1 MSTIISVAHST
12 STNPA
17 EREKFMGQQHCLKQL
32 RILKLTG
39 MAQSLE
45 QQWSQPNT
53 YDDLDFT
60 ERMSLLVDQ
69 EVSSRANKRLQRLI
83 KTAQFKMMATADA
96 IDYAHPRGLKK
107 SQMAALLNCDW
118 INRHQNIVITGPTG
132 CGKTYLT
139 CALGNHACHHD
150 YSVKYYRATRLFEML
165 TISHGDGSYLKLIN
179 QLAKVD
185 ILIIDDWG
193 LEKLSQSQ
201 RNDLLEIMEDRH
213 GSKSTIVTSQLPLTK
228 WHASIGDATLADA
241 ILDRLLHNAH
251 KLNLKG
257 ESMRKVRSTL
267 TEDEHLV

>member
-1 MSTIISVAHST
+1 M
-12 STNPA
+12 N
-17 EREKFMGQQHCLKQL
+17 QQHCLKQL
-32 RILKLTG
+32 RLLNLTG

-45 QQWSQPNT
+45 QQWSQPQT

-69 EVSSRANKRLQRLI
+69 EVTTRANKRLQRLI
-83 KTAQFKMMATADA
+83 EAARFKEQATVEA
-96 IDYAHPRGLKK
+96 IDYLHPRGLKK
-107 SQMAALLNCDW
+107 AQVASLLNGDW
-118 INRHQNIVITGPTG
+118 IARHQNLVITGPTG
-132 CGKTYLT
+132 CGKTYLA
-139 CALGNHACHHD
+139 CALGNHACHHG
-150 YSVKYYRATRLFEML
+150 YSARYYRATRLFEML

-179 QLAKVD
+179 QLAKTDV
-185 ILIIDDWG
+185 LIVDDWG
-193 LEKLSQSQ
+193 LEKLTQSQ

-251 KLNLKG
+251 KIKLKG
-257 ESMRKVRSTL
+257 ESMRKTRSTL